1 MHSMVNTSGLLLLE
15 QLHMEAF
22 LPPVTG
28 VGLGTSLGSEMQMRT
43 LTMGDMVSEESA
55 MATLIPMDTDV
66 ASMARDLLKLKLPQK
81 FLLMAR
87 DLLSLMEL

>member
-28 VGLGTSLGSEMQMRT
+28 VGLGTSLGREMQMRT

-55 MATLIPMDTDV
+55 MAILIPMDTDV

-81 FLLMAR
+81 FLLTAR

>member
-1 MHSMVNTSGLLLLE
+1 MLSMVSTSGLLLLE
-15 QLHMEAF
+15 QLHMEDF
-22 LPPVTG
+22 LPPVMG
-28 VGLGTSLGSEMQMRT
+28 VGLGTSLGREMQMRMP
-43 LTMGDMVSEESA
+43 TMGDMDSEESA
-55 MATLIPMDTDV
+55 MAILIPMDTDV